1 MPRKSANRRSIGDA
15 AAVRQVSK
23 VVSDTTPAGVD
34 HIAIETQ
41 ATTTN
46 PVLAE
51 HAAEIRLLGKRVVAD
66 VIEIGRHLTEAKEL
80 VGHGNWLAWLDR
92 EFGWTDKT
100 AERFMSVHALA
111 GKFDN
116 LSNLDV
122 PVSGL
127 YLLAEPSTPEQAR
140 DEIIERV
147 KTGEALTQSQIKET
161 IEEARAGRRT
171 FMTGTAMCA
180 HAERVLDVYET
191 RPPATRALLKVD
203 SPTGTIWEPACG
215 PCNIVRA
222 LRTAGHHVIATDM
235 VDYKCPG
242 ALGGV

>member
-127 YLLAEPSTPEQAR
+127 YLLAAPSTPPEAGG
-140 DEIIERV
+140 EIIERAEA
-147 KTGEALTQSQIKET
+147 GEVVLVATIK
-161 IEEARAGRRT
+161 
-171 FMTGTAMCA
+171 
-180 HAERVLDVYET
+180 
-191 RPPATRALLKVD
+191 
-203 SPTGTIWEPACG
+203 GTIAKTRKQPARKKTVSKDDKARS
-215 PCNIVRA
+215 P
-222 LRTAGHHVIATDM
+222 
-235 VDYKCPG
+235 KP
-242 ALGGV
+242 